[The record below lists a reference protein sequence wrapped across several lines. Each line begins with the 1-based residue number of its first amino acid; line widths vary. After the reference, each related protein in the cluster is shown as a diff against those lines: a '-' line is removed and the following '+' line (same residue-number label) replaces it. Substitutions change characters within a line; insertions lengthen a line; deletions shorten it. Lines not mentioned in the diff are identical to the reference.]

1 MLIETET
8 GSGGRL
14 RARTGG
20 SVIILFQSEE
30 GVEIED
36 PGAGPATVETVDI
49 DMSSC
54 FPSENNRG
62 IEDI

>member
-1 MLIETET
+1 MVIENET
-8 GSGGRL
+8 GSGGRP

-20 SVIILFQSEE
+20 SVIILFQSGE